1 MRERFLLKGGPIAL
15 LNCPVI
21 LRYFLV
27 WVSPDSTG
35 TSGPTSTSGPI
46 SGSTSATSQSATEA
60 TSTTDSTDAP
70 VNFSTEVNAEPIPAS
85 EQAEDDF
92 RSWLRSYD
100 DYMKLFLSFA
110 TPGITVTTTSGTTN
124 KGNQNYL
131 TNNKCQKFGKLLH
144 YNFSQL
150 ARLRS
155 FCFERY

>member
-1 MRERFLLKGGPIAL
+1 MRGRFPLKVGLIAL
-15 LNCPVI
+15 FNCPVI

-35 TSGPTSTSGPI
+35 TSRFDPTSTSGPI
-46 SGSTSATSQSATEA
+46 SGSTSATSQSTTEA
-60 TSTTDSTDAP
+60 TTTTDSTDAP

-92 RSWLRSYD
+92 RSWLKSYD

-131 TNNKCQKFGKLLH
+131 TSNKCQKFG
-144 YNFSQL
+144 
-150 ARLRS
+150 
-155 FCFERY
+155 